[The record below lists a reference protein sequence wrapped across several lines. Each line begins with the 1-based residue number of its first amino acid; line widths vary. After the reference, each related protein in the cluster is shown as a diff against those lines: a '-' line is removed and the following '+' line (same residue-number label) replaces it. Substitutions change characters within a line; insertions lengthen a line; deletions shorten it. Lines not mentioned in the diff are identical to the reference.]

1 MALHVVFDCDSF
13 IAVSKPHD
21 IAFHC
26 EPVSN
31 TTLEESGG
39 RSSQGFVSL
48 VRQHYSYD
56 TLYPVHRLDR
66 VTSGLM
72 VFAKSV
78 EANSQLSK
86 LFEQR
91 KVQKQYIALSERK
104 PKKKQ
109 GLISGDMV
117 KARGGNYKLKQT
129 HENPAVTRFQSK
141 KVDSLWGFLLKPET
155 GKTHQLRVACKALGS
170 PILGDERYGGA
181 ESDRCYLHSYRISFE
196 LYETRYDLCAEP
208 IDERLKACAEAFEA

>member
-1 MALHVVFDCDSF
+1 MALNVVFDCDLF

-26 EPVSN
+26 ELASH

-39 RSSQGFVSL
+39 SSIQGFVNL
-48 VRQHYSYD
+48 VREHYPNQ

-72 VFAKSV
+72 IFAKTA

-91 KVQKQYIALSERK
+91 KVKKHYLALSERK

-117 KARGGNYKLKQT
+117 KARGGSYKLTQT

-141 KVDSLWGFLLKPET
+141 KIDSLWGFLLKPET

-181 ESDRCYLHSYRISFE
+181 ESDRCYLHSYRIRFE
-196 LYETRYDLCAEP
+196 LNETSYELCAEP
-208 IDERLKACAEAFEA
+208 INERLKACASAFEA

>member
-1 MALHVVFDCDSF
+1 MALNVVFDCDSF
-13 IAVSKPHD
+13 IAVSKPHN

-26 EPVSN
+26 EPASD
-31 TTLEESGG
+31 TTGEESGG
-39 RSSQGFVSL
+39 RSIQGFVSL
-48 VRQHYSYD
+48 VREHYPYE

-66 VTSGLM
+66 LTSGLM
-72 VFAKSV
+72 IFAKTV
-78 EANSQLSK
+78 ESNSQLSK

-91 KVQKQYIALSERK
+91 KVKKHYLALSERK

-117 KARGGNYKLKQT
+117 KARGGSYKLKQT
-129 HENPAVTRFQSK
+129 HENPSVTRFQSK
-141 KVDSLWGFLLKPET
+141 KIDSLWGFLLKPET

-196 LYETRYDLCAEP
+196 LNETRYDLCAKPVNEM
-208 IDERLKACAEAFEA
+208 LKACAEAFEA

>member
-26 EPVSN
+26 ESASAK
-31 TTLEESGG
+31 TLEESGG
-39 RSSQGFVSL
+39 RSIQGFVSL
-48 VRQHYSYD
+48 VREHYPYE

-72 VFAKSV
+72 VFAKTV

-91 KVQKQYIALSERK
+91 KVKKHYLALSERK

-117 KARGGNYKLKQT
+117 KARGGSYKLKQT

-141 KVDSLWGFLLKPET
+141 KIGLLWGFLLKPET

-196 LYETRYDLCAEP
+196 LNETSYDLCAEP
-208 IDERLKACAEAFEA
+208 IDEMLKACARAFEA